1 MSRRFQGRRQEEQ
14 DDGMIEKV
22 IHINRV
28 AKVVKGG
35 RRFSFAA
42 LMVKG
47 DGNGRVGIGAGKARE
62 VPEAMRKASERATQN
77 MVNVP
82 LVNGTIPHEIM
93 CRFGAARVFLKP
105 AGPGTG
111 IIAGGSVRAI
121 MEAAGVENILSKV
134 IGTTNPYNVVRAVMA
149 GFGSLISVEEM
160 ARRRGKT
167 VEEIL

>member
-1 MSRRFQGRRQEEQ
+1 MSKRFQGRRQEEQ

-47 DGNGRVGIGAGKARE
+47 DGNGRVGIGSGKARE
-62 VPEAMRKASERATQN
+62 VPEAMRKASERATGN
-77 MVNVP
+77 MVQVP
-82 LVNGTIPHEIM
+82 IVNGTIPHEIM
-93 CRFGAARVFLKP
+93 ARFGAARVFLKP

-134 IGTTNPYNVVRAVMA
+134 VGTTNPYNVVQAVMA
-149 GFGSLISVEEM
+149 GLSSLISKEEM
-160 ARRRGKT
+160 ARRRGKA
-167 VEEIL
+167 VEDIL